1 MTSHLEPLHDK
12 VLVRPIEFERTTKGG
27 LIIPDSA
34 VEKTQRGEV
43 IAVGPGRFDPDGRRV
58 PMGVEVGDEVV
69 YARYGGSEIKIEAE
83 TLLVLSERDIYLR
96 LADA

>member
-1 MTSHLEPLHDK
+1 M
-12 VLVRPIEFERTTKGG
+12 RPIEFERTTKGG

-43 IAVGPGRFDPDGRRV
+43 VAVGPGRFDPDGRRV
-58 PMGVEVGDEVV
+58 PMAVQPGDEVV